1 VTPRAAP
8 GAAGD
13 GARQAG
19 RSKGGDAVL
28 SQFNGPQ
35 VRTTSAVL
43 FTVVVVV
50 AVLRLAQDL
59 FVPLALAVLLTFL
72 LAPVTGWLQHW
83 RVNRVLSVL
92 LALAMALALIG
103 GVGDVIFGQIS
114 DLAHQLPRYE
124 RHLRAHIA
132 HLQGFM
138 RGGVSDSFDTIDRL
152 TGQIEHLGPVAAAPV
167 GIQRVQIVQPPATV
181 LEIMRDF
188 VGPLVKPL
196 GWGLVVMVLVAFML
210 LRLPDL
216 RERIIRLLGPRNLQA
231 TTEALDDAAAR
242 VSRYLLTQL
251 LVNSVTGL
259 WVGIGLALLKVPNPG
274 LWGALTL
281 VLRFIPYVGVWTAAA
296 MPFALSFAA
305 FDDWMHPVLVLGI
318 YGSVELFNYAV
329 LEPWLYSARTGVS
342 PVALL
347 LAAAFWTWLWG
358 LAGLLLSVP
367 ITVCLV
373 VMGKYVPQ
381 LEFLEVLL
389 GDEPALEPYQQLY
402 QRLLTS
408 NRDEADLLLE
418 GALRQHSLREVCDM
432 AIVPALRLLEADFAR
447 GALKPARRR
456 AVLEQIQQWV
466 DELLEALQSSEG
478 RGALSWQSPSVL
490 CVPAED
496 QGDAIV
502 ARLLAAVLMNRGIG
516 ARVAARERLE
526 EDVIAAA
533 PSLEAVVVSALPPE
547 AIPPARAVVKRVRTR
562 APSLPVIVGVWGLEQ
577 ELDRAAQRL
586 ESAGASRIET
596 RVGGCVEQIERLRR
610 DRAAAAAAMTPAE
623 VVHGA

>member
-1 VTPRAAP
+1 MNN
-8 GAAGD
+8 
-13 GARQAG
+13 
-19 RSKGGDAVL
+19 S
-28 SQFNGPQ
+28 Q
-35 VRTTSAVL
+35 VRPTGTVL

-83 RVNRVLSVL
+83 RLNRVIAVLIAIALS
-92 LALAMALALIG
+92 LALIG
-103 GVGDVIFGQIS
+103 GVGDVIFGQFA
-114 DLAHQLPRYE
+114 DLAHQLPHYE
-124 RHLRAHIA
+124 RHLREHIA
-132 HLQGFM
+132 HLRGFM
-138 RGGVSDSFDTIDRL
+138 RGGITDTLDAVERL
-152 TGQIEHLGPVAAAPV
+152 TGQIEHLSPLSGVPV
-167 GIQRVQIVQPPATV
+167 GVQRVQIVQPPATV
-181 LEIMRDF
+181 LEIMKDLI
-188 VGPLVKPL
+188 GPLVKPL
-196 GWGLVVMVLVAFML
+196 GWALIVMVLVSFML

-231 TTEALDDAAAR
+231 TTAALDEAAGR

-251 LVNSVTGL
+251 LINSVTGL

-305 FDDWMHPVLVLGI
+305 FDDWMHPLGVLGL
-318 YGSVELFNYAV
+318 YGTVELFNYAV
-329 LEPWLYSARTGVS
+329 LEPWLYAARTGVS

-408 NRDEADLLLE
+408 NRDEADMLLE
-418 GALRQHSLREVCDM
+418 GAMRQHSLREVCDI
-432 AIVPALRLLEADFAR
+432 AIVPALRVLEADFAR
-447 GALKPARRR
+447 GVLKPARRR
-456 AVLEQIQQWV
+456 AVLDQIQQWV
-466 DELLEALQSSEG
+466 DELLELLQRSDG
-478 RGALSWQSPSVL
+478 RGALSWQSPTVL

-502 ARLLAAVLMNRGIG
+502 AKLLAAVLTNRGIS
-516 ARVAARERLE
+516 ARVAAIDRVE
-526 EDVIAAA
+526 EEVTAA
-533 PSLEAVVVSALPPE
+533 LDTGLQAVVVSALPPE
-547 AIPPARAVVKRVRTR
+547 AIPPARAVIKRIRAR
-562 APSLPVIVGVWGLEQ
+562 APSLPVIVGLLGLEQ
-577 ELDRAAQRL
+577 ELERAVQRL
-586 ESAGASRIET
+586 ESAGASRMET
-596 RVGGCVEQIERLRR
+596 RVGGCVEEIERLRR
-610 DRAAAAAAMTPAE
+610 TPGSAPPISPPK

>member
-1 VTPRAAP
+1 MSGT
-8 GAAGD
+8 G
-13 GARQAG
+13 QA
-19 RSKGGDAVL
+19 
-28 SQFNGPQ
+28 
-35 VRTTSAVL
+35 RTTGTVL
-43 FTVVVVV
+43 LTVVIVV
-50 AVLRLAQDL
+50 AVLRLAQTL

-72 LAPVTGWLQHW
+72 LAPLVGWLQHW
-83 RVNRVLSVL
+83 RLNRLIAVLVSL
-92 LALAMALALIG
+92 AAALAFMG

-114 DLAHQLPRYE
+114 DLVHQLPHYE
-124 RHLRAHIA
+124 RHLREHIT
-132 HLQGFM
+132 HLRGFM
-138 RGGVSDSFDTIDRL
+138 RGGINDTLDAVDRL
-152 TGQIEHLGPVAAAPV
+152 TGQIERLSPLAAVPAGV
-167 GIQRVQIVQPPATV
+167 QKVQIVQPPESV
-181 LEIMRDF
+181 LEILKS
-188 VGPLVKPL
+188 VIGPLMKPL
-196 GWGLVVMVLVAFML
+196 GWALAVIVLVAFML
-210 LRLPDL
+210 IRLPDL
-216 RERIIRLLGPRNLQA
+216 RERVIRLLGPRNLQA
-231 TTEALDDAAAR
+231 TTAALDDAASR

-251 LVNSVTGL
+251 LINAVTGI
-259 WVGIGLALLKVPNPG
+259 WVGVGLALLGVPNPG

-305 FDDWMHPVLVLGI
+305 FDDFMHPLVVIGI
-318 YGSVELFNYAV
+318 YGTVELFNYAV
-329 LEPWLYSARTGVS
+329 LEPWLYAARTGVS

-408 NRDEADLLLE
+408 NRDEADALLE
-418 GALRQHSLREVCDM
+418 EAMRQHSLRDVCDI
-432 AIVPALRLLEADFAR
+432 AIVPAMQLLEADFAR

-456 AVLEQIQQWV
+456 AVLDQIQDWV
-466 DELLEALQSSEG
+466 DELLESLQRSDG

-502 ARLLAAVLMNRGIG
+502 AKLLATVLINRGIG
-516 ARVAARERLE
+516 ARVAAPDRVE
-526 EDVIAAA
+526 EEVAACMSA
-533 PSLEAVVVSALPPE
+533 GLGAVVVSALPPE
-547 AIPPARAVVKRVRTR
+547 AIPPARAVVKRIRVLDDR
-562 APSLPVIVGVWGLEQ
+562 LPVIVGLWGLDHDLE
-577 ELDRAAQRL
+577 RAAQRL
-586 ESAGASRIET
+586 ASAGMSRLET
-596 RVGGCVEQIERLRR
+596 RVGGCVEEIERLRR
-610 DRAAAAAAMTPAE
+610 TPEPAQTAAPPK